1 MKKFLQ
7 TTVLVALSL
16 ISLNASAKSKLTIST
31 TMPTAIKVVID
42 GQKFYSQDNYLS
54 IKNIQPGYHN
64 ISVYYIKVGRDFNN
78 FFGSGSNT
86 YWKRAVSRQVT
97 VRNNYQYDITINRF
111 GRPFYD
117 QDYYYSYNN
126 NNYGWRTD
134 GSNTNDV
141 DDEEFDTPDNSF
153 DISNGYNEDYNDL
166 DFFKK
171 KPNVIVDDNKNHS
184 NNYSDDRNNNYNN
197 SSVNSYK
204 PISNEMFA
212 QVKQTLQKTSFESS
226 KLSIAKQVL
235 DNNSISTNQVKEIMS
250 LFTMQSDKLEY
261 AKYAYDKTRDKNNYF
276 TVINGLTMQS
286 DKDELM
292 EYIRDKK

>member
-7 TTVLVALSL
+7 TTVLVALSFIAL
-16 ISLNASAKSKLTIST
+16 SASAKTKVTIST
-31 TMPTAIKVVID
+31 TMPTAIKVIID

-54 IKNIQPGYHN
+54 IRNIQPGYHN
-64 ISVYYIKVGRDFNN
+64 ISVYYIKNGRDFNN
-78 FFGSGSNT
+78 YFGSGSNN
-86 YWKRAVSRQVT
+86 YWKKAVSRQV
-97 VRNNYQYDITINRF
+97 VVKNNYQYDITINRF

-117 QDYYYSYNN
+117 QDYYYGSNNNSNGWRMQGDNN
-126 NNYGWRTD
+126 NNQD
-134 GSNTNDV
+134 D
-141 DDEEFDTPDNSF
+141 DDEFETADNSF
-153 DISNGYNEDYNDL
+153 DISYGYDEDYNDL

-171 KPNVIVDDNKNHS
+171 KPVNVVDNNKNNNNDKYYNDDRKNNYS
-184 NNYSDDRNNNYNN
+184 NNY
-197 SSVNSYK
+197 K
-204 PISNEMFA
+204 PMSNEMFT

-235 DNNSISTNQVKEIMS
+235 DNNSISTSQVKEIMN

-276 TVINGLTMQS
+276 TIINGLTMQS